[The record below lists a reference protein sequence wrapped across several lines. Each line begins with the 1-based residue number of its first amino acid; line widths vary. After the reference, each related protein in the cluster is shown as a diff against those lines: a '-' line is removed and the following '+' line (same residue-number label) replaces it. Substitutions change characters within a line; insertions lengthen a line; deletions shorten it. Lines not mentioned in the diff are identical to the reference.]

1 MGYNIFQTFLIDSEQ
16 RLAIEIVR
24 NLISRPSA
32 QEFGLDLGTRHH
44 GIAGR
49 VHFMLQRR
57 VLGMRE
63 RDFVGLLRTREFR
76 FHLSTREARIHR
88 RRACVVRRIG
98 EDWARD
104 ETGDKE
110 DGDQFF
116 AHALL
121 HSMYLRGHPVLH
133 QAALCIARL

>member
-88 RRACVVRRIG
+88 RRAK
-98 EDWARD
+98 
-104 ETGDKE
+104 TGLATKPAIRKTAIN
-110 DGDQFF
+110 F
-116 AHALL
+116 LL
-121 HSMYLRGHPVLH
+121 MLYSIR
-133 QAALCIARL
+133 CI